1 MKIREKEEPIMIQK
15 EDKREKKPK
24 SPGRVKKR
32 SQEKTVEFR
41 LNASAAEAVYLAG
54 EFNGWDPYSLPMKKD
69 KDGIWKATT
78 RLRPGRYE
86 YKLMAGRVWVE
97 DLPEAERVM
106 NPFGTQ
112 NFVIRVE

>member
-1 MKIREKEEPIMIQK
+1 MIRREK
-15 EDKREKKPK
+15 RGEKKTNP
-24 SPGRVKKR
+24 PR
-32 SQEKTVEFR
+32 QEKRNSQDKPVEFR
-41 LNASAAEAVYLAG
+41 LEAPAAEAVYLAG
-54 EFNGWDPYSLPMKKD
+54 EFNGWDPYSLPMKRD

-78 RLRPGRYE
+78 RLPPGRYE

-97 DLPEAERVM
+97 DLPDAERAA